1 MRISSN
7 FDSGN
12 IEVVSLESAKDIQL
26 NIKKD
31 KDSDFYQWFHFKL
44 ETSAGEE
51 HQFSILNAKAADY
64 HEGWDLTGYFT
75 PSEENSSRSINTRGI
90 YATLIAAAA
99 FAVIL

>member
-51 HQFSILNAKAADY
+51 HQFSILNEIFRRCVKLKKCR
-64 HEGWDLTGYFT
+64 EFSG
-75 PSEENSSRSINTRGI
+75 
-90 YATLIAAAA
+90 
-99 FAVIL
+99 